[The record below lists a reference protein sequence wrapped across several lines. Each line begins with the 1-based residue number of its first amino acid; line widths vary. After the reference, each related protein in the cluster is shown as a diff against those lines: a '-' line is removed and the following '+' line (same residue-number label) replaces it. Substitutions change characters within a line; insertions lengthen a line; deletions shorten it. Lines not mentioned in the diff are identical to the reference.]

1 MDFLCSDGQLKARGR
16 FSASETKMRTKTQ
29 IQKVSGQPSK
39 LAPEISLIAFLAGA
53 ILLRV
58 VDICAATPAVDPA
71 CTPTPANRALISCAV
86 RGDQTLNAL
95 PVQASIR

>member
-1 MDFLCSDGQLKARGR
+1 
-16 FSASETKMRTKTQ
+16 MRTKTQ

-39 LAPEISLIAFLAGA
+39 LAPEISLIAILLSA

-71 CTPTPANRALISCAV
+71 CSPTPANRAIVSCAV
-86 RGDQTLNAL
+86 RGDQNWNAL
-95 PVQASIR
+95 PVHTRSR